1 MSAARSKAPSL
12 VPPIAMLAFS
22 IGFLGWAYTYGER
35 AQQMPVLVGWVMAVL
50 CALDVVASSRT
61 RVGNLVRALFSGTRD
76 DHGAVKGT
84 GTSVA
89 RSVTSILWPTA
100 FVGLVALFGFL
111 PVIPGYV
118 FLFVVLQ
125 GRKPIRQGLTAAAIT
140 TALVYVIFKLAL
152 RYEVFQGLLFAG

>member
-1 MSAARSKAPSL
+1 MSAARFKAPSL

-35 AQQMPVLVGWVMAVL
+35 AQQMPVLVGWVMATL
-50 CALDVVASSRT
+50 CVLDVVACSGT
-61 RVGNLVRALFSGTRD
+61 RAGNLVRALFSGTRD
-76 DHGAVKGT
+76 DHGATKGT

-89 RSVTSILWPTA
+89 RSVMSILWPTA

-111 PVIPGYV
+111 PVIPAYV
-118 FLFVVLQ
+118 FLFVILQ
-125 GRKPIRQGLTAAAIT
+125 GRKSIRQGLTAAAIT

-152 RYEVFQGLLFAG
+152 RYEVYQGLVFAG